1 MVKYFTQ
8 EELAV
13 HNNPENCW
21 VVIFDKVY
29 DISELIMANRGPL
42 SNPLIEAGGSSI
54 SHWFNEKTGDL
65 KTYIDPVR
73 NIEMFYTPC
82 GRFIHVPPPDPV
94 DRTEIVALP
103 WWKDTKYIIGQV
115 RCGRKMFFVAL
126 CRVCCMK
133 YMSSVF
139 TCYWIIDTPINLS
152 LVHLCYYR

>member
-42 SNPLIEAGGSSI
+42 SNPLIEAGGSTI

-115 RCGRKMFFVAL
+115 RRGVV
-126 CRVCCMK
+126 VCFYLNIWKLFAQESPHICCI
-133 YMSSVF
+133 S
-139 TCYWIIDTPINLS
+139 CPIQMP
-152 LVHLCYYR
+152 

>member
-115 RCGRKMFFVAL
+115 WRGVVVCFCLNIWKFSHERPHI
-126 CRVCCMK
+126 CRLLRPLKV
-133 YMSSVF
+133 
-139 TCYWIIDTPINLS
+139 P
-152 LVHLCYYR
+152 

>member
-82 GRFIHVPPPDPV
+82 GRFIHVPPPDPM

-115 RCGRKMFFVAL
+115 GVLYPCKVFYFLFPSKQAL
-126 CRVCCMK
+126 
-133 YMSSVF
+133 F
-139 TCYWIIDTPINLS
+139 TKLYGIDYIQSRL
-152 LVHLCYYR
+152 LKRL

>member
-42 SNPLIEAGGSSI
+42 SKPLIEAGGSSI

-82 GRFIHVPPPDPV
+82 GRFIHVPPPDPM

-115 RCGRKMFFVAL
+115 CVLFL
-126 CRVCCMK
+126 
-133 YMSSVF
+133 
-139 TCYWIIDTPINLS
+139 PL
-152 LVHLCYYR
+152 